1 MTHSPGIV
9 DADTFVLSIGG
20 LRIAARKTGSGDPV
34 LLLNGMSRPMES
46 WTVFAGALRDRTVI
60 AFDGPG
66 VGASETP
73 VVPYSMPMLSDIA
86 ARVLDAVGIEK
97 ADVVGYSHG
106 GAVAQQLAI
115 GHRTRVNRLVLLA
128 TSCGVGAVPGHPRD
142 ATQILLT
149 PNRATRWPRPN
160 PLGVLWQIAA
170 ISTWSSIPVLG
181 CIEAPTLVVCG
192 DSDRAVSPTN
202 GRLLAARIRD
212 ARLITIQAGHDLQK
226 PGPATIVARLVDQF
240 LDSETLIPQPE

>member
-9 DADTFVLSIGG
+9 DSETFVLSIGG

-34 LLLNGMSRPMES
+34 LLLNGLSRPMES
-46 WTVFAGALRDRTVI
+46 WAPFAGALRDRTVI

-73 VVPYSMPMLSDIA
+73 VVPYSMSKLSDVA
-86 ARVLDAVGIEK
+86 ARVVDAVGIER

-128 TSCGVGAVPGHPRD
+128 TACGVGAVPGHPRD
-142 ATQILLT
+142 LTRLRLT
-149 PNRATRWPRPN
+149 PNHETRWPRPD
-160 PLGVLWQIAA
+160 PWGLLWQIAA

-181 CIEAPTLVVCG
+181 RIDAPTLVVCG
-192 DSDRAVSPTN
+192 DHDRVVPLANS
-202 GRLLAARIRD
+202 RLLAARIRD
-212 ARLITIQAGHDLQK
+212 ARLVTIQAGHDLQK
-226 PGPATIVARLVDQF
+226 PGPAAIVGHLVEQF
-240 LDSETLIPQPE
+240 LDSETSMTG